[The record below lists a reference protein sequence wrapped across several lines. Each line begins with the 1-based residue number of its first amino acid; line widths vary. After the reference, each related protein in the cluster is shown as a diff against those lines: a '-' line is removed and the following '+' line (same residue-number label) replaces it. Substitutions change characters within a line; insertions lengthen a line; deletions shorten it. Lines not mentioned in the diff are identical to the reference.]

1 MSPVD
6 PLSRLAVEALNAAR
20 RWVQA
25 RLLLKRTLDSK
36 AASPQHVDKCKTAYN
51 KAAEELE
58 AIIVKLERALH
69 ANGKT
74 VPLKRGAGEA
84 PFPWRELFG
93 MVAAGAK
100 AVETALDPVAPKT
113 VAAKV
118 VGKVKVID
126 VKAET

>member
-1 MSPVD
+1 MPPPD
-6 PLSRLAVEALNAAR
+6 LLARHAIEVLNAAR

-36 AASPQHVDKCKTAYN
+36 AATSQQVDKCKASYN

-58 AIIVKLERALH
+58 ALVVKLERVLH

-74 VPLKRGAGEA
+74 VTTKRGAGES

-100 AVETALDPVAPKT
+100 AVETALDPVAPAKSVVT
-113 VAAKV
+113 KAAQKI
-118 VGKVKVID
+118 ID
-126 VKAET
+126 VEAET